1 MRKLLLSL
9 LLLAGAILPASAQ
22 QRTEAE
28 ALAIA
33 KAFMQNNGYDFKVT
47 KSARINKVRAEKA
60 GDITPKGDDKKTHA
74 RFKSQLPHIRI
85 PFLHK

>member
-1 MRKLLLSL
+1 MTRW
-9 LLLAGAILPASAQ
+9 
-22 QRTEAE
+22 
-28 ALAIA
+28 AL
-33 KAFMQNNGYDFKVT
+33 T
-47 KSARINKVRAEKA
+47 KA